1 MGVDQFSKFVLKFF
15 PRHCFSSFA
24 GDFHSLATPE
34 PIKFL
39 QFLRDS
45 HFFQFKQLWDMWAV
59 DYPKHDL
66 RFQLTYFLLSFRFKV
81 RVALRLA
88 LADKISVPTSSN
100 LFPAS
105 VWLEREIW
113 DMYGIFFSGHPDLR
127 RLLTDYGFVGH
138 PLRKDFPLSGYSQL
152 RYDDEAKQIVSESVS
167 FSQEYRYFD
176 FLNPWSK

>member
-1 MGVDQFSKFVLKFF
+1 MGVDQFSRTFSEFF
-15 PRHCFSSFA
+15 PRYCSGSFA
-24 GDFHSLATPE
+24 GDFHTFAVSQ
-34 PIKFL
+34 PIKIL
-39 QFLRDS
+39 HFLRDS

-66 RFQLTYFLLSFRFKV
+66 RFQLTYYLLSFRFTL
-81 RVALRLA
+81 RVAVRFVFSS
-88 LADKISVPTSSN
+88 KIPVPTSSE

-127 RLLTDYGFVGH
+127 RLLTDYGFSGH